1 MEKGADANALGRAN
15 DKKVTPLHM
24 AESPKIVEL
33 LVEYEADTNAIM
45 IHAKKKASVFDSL
58 LRRNPKAAEGLLD
71 CFIGSNDEDLDSPYL
86 QITFDY
92 AFLID
97 ESIECLGRE
106 DETFVPNKILDLD
119 DHSLLD
125 HPLISSML
133 HFCSLFV
140 SDLYFMWIF
149 FYGLCYLLPPKRV
162 KVTTKR
168 DPFPKAHTSKAVA
181 GMQKN
186 LNLLDD
192 QGIQIKQVDCI
203 RIAQLNAHGAL
214 TDEKIWYVKEFILV
228 HKPDIILVNEFG
240 QTADVP
246 VYPKIET
253 YKLVTYEL
261 KSAFS
266 GVAVYVQ
273 ASLLQATRILKPKN
287 NMAFSQIAGI
297 EIQGM
302 SIYTVYRSPSE
313 LSKLETDLFCEWI
326 ESLANRNVMIIGDLN
341 LHVDLGCFGLY
352 SDVSKV

>member
-149 FYGLCYLLPPKRV
+149 FYGLCYLLPVNFLYMIMKERVIEEKSNDDDVDDNGSFTIENIIAYCTFIIAFLYITLTFINGICFYIQMKKVNPKRSHPRCLYLLF
-162 KVTTKR
+162 K
-168 DPFPKAHTSKAVA
+168 
-181 GMQKN
+181 GM
-186 LNLLDD
+186 
-192 QGIQIKQVDCI
+192 
-203 RIAQLNAHGAL
+203 
-214 TDEKIWYVKEFILV
+214 
-228 HKPDIILVNEFG
+228 
-240 QTADVP
+240 
-246 VYPKIET
+246 
-253 YKLVTYEL
+253 
-261 KSAFS
+261 
-266 GVAVYVQ
+266 
-273 ASLLQATRILKPKN
+273 
-287 NMAFSQIAGI
+287 
-297 EIQGM
+297 
-302 SIYTVYRSPSE
+302 
-313 LSKLETDLFCEWI
+313 
-326 ESLANRNVMIIGDLN
+326 
-341 LHVDLGCFGLY
+341 
-352 SDVSKV
+352 